1 MVCDQLGTR
10 LITAPGSPQGQ
21 LSTLAG
27 MADDPQ
33 SDPSADKAADKAA
46 DEESFVAAYDL
57 DGDGDVSAVEDARAV
72 LGLADARL
80 EQIADEGGAKGK
92 LAEAAHKIVDKLDN
106 D

>member
-1 MVCDQLGTR
+1 VVCNQVGTA
-10 LITAPGSPQGQ
+10 LITAPGSPQGE
-21 LSTLAG
+21 LSTLAD
-27 MADDPQ
+27 MAADPQ
-33 SDPSADKAADKAA
+33 TDPSAEKAA

-57 DGDGDVSAVEDARAV
+57 DGDGEVSAVEDAKAV

-92 LAEAAHKIVDKLDN
+92 IAGAAHKLVDKLDN

>member
-1 MVCDQLGTR
+1 
-10 LITAPGSPQGQ
+10 
-21 LSTLAG
+21 

-33 SDPSADKAADKAA
+33 PDPDRSA

-57 DGDGDVSAVEDARAV
+57 DGDGEVSAVEDARAI

-80 EQIADEGGAKGK
+80 EQIADEGGVKGK
-92 LAEAAHKIVDKLDN
+92 LADAAHKVVDKLDN

>member
-1 MVCDQLGTR
+1 
-10 LITAPGSPQGQ
+10 
-21 LSTLAG
+21 

-33 SDPSADKAADKAA
+33 TDPSAEKVA

-57 DGDGDVSAVEDARAV
+57 DGDGEVSAVEDARAV

>member
-1 MVCDQLGTR
+1 MQSD
-10 LITAPGSPQGQ
+10 
-21 LSTLAG
+21 LSTLAD

-33 SDPSADKAADKAA
+33 NDRSADKAA

-57 DGDGDVSAVEDARAV
+57 DGDGEVSAVEDARAV

-92 LAEAAHKIVDKLDN
+92 IAEAAHKIVDKLDN